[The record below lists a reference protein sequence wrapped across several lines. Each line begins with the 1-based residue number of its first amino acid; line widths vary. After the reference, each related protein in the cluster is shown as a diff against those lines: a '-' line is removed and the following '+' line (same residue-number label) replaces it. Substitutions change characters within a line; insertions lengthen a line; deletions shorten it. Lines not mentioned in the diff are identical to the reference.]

1 MSKERGTAE
10 SDLCCDG
17 QRFLTG
23 IRGEGEAPPLSRHR
37 RALLFLFLFL
47 SLSLF
52 IEMSRRICSTILS
65 LVRFALS
72 ICFCTHIYMYIFA
85 TITCF

>member
-1 MSKERGTAE
+1 MSKEGGTAE
-10 SDLCCDG
+10 GDLCCDG
-17 QRFLTG
+17 QRFLTV

-37 RALLFLFLFL
+37 RALLFLSLF
-47 SLSLF
+47 LF
-52 IEMSRRICSTILS
+52 IEMGRRICSTILS